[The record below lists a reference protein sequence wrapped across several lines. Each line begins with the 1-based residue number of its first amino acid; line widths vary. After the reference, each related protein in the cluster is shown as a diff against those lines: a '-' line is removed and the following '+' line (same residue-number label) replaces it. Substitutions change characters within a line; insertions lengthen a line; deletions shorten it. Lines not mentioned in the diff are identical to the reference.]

1 MHFLVP
7 PAQSASCHRTKAK
20 TKLIIP
26 FCYYR
31 HPSSGDNNR
40 TTVLESRAQGR
51 RDEHAFVPCGVR
63 ELLACMDG
71 VEGGAEGIRLHH
83 AMMRPT
89 TMSERG
95 EKKKASSSRNTL
107 ERASALTCSHIHCTR
122 QAHFVISKDRS
133 LYIFFLSFLKEKR
146 RYIFHFPH
154 CIYIYL
160 FRLVVDCI
168 YINRGLTY
176 NDMHVTNCAER
187 RGAAAEVRRR
197 VDRRLRH
204 QLLRGGVG
212 AGGRLRLRRLG
223 QHN

>member
-1 MHFLVP
+1 MGTIPYHTLYIYTHAFLVP

-31 HPSSGDNNR
+31 HPSGGDNNR
-40 TTVLESRAQGR
+40 STVLESRAQGR

-95 EKKKASSSRNTL
+95 EEKKK
-107 ERASALTCSHIHCTR
+107 
-122 QAHFVISKDRS
+122 QAV
-133 LYIFFLSFLKEKR
+133 
-146 RYIFHFPH
+146 P
-154 CIYIYL
+154 
-160 FRLVVDCI
+160 
-168 YINRGLTY
+168 GT
-176 NDMHVTNCAER
+176 
-187 RGAAAEVRRR
+187 
-197 VDRRLRH
+197 
-204 QLLRGGVG
+204 LLREPQLSHAVTSIALDKPTLSSVG
-212 AGGRLRLRRLG
+212 
-223 QHN
+223 

>member
-1 MHFLVP
+1 MGTIPYHTLYIYTHAFLVP

-31 HPSSGDNNR
+31 HPSGGDNNR
-40 TTVLESRAQGR
+40 STVLESRAQGR

-95 EKKKASSSRNTL
+95 EEKKKASSSRNTL

-122 QAHFVISKDRS
+122 QAHFVISRID
-133 LYIFFLSFLKEKR
+133 
-146 RYIFHFPH
+146 H
-154 CIYIYL
+154 YIYS
-160 FRLVVDCI
+160 FSPS
-168 YINRGLTY
+168 
-176 NDMHVTNCAER
+176 
-187 RGAAAEVRRR
+187 
-197 VDRRLRH
+197 
-204 QLLRGGVG
+204 
-212 AGGRLRLRRLG
+212 
-223 QHN
+223 